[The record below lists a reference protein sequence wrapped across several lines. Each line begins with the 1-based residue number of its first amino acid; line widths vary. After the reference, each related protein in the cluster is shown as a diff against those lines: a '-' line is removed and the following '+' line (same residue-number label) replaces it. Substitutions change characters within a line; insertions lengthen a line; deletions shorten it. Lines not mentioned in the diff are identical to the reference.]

1 MDPQI
6 HRARLSKR
14 QRGNAMLVA
23 LIALTGLATL
33 GAITVGSV
41 QTGLTSANA
50 ERSATIAR
58 YAAESGVWAS
68 LDYLRTTVY
77 ADEVIFFSFVTRPS
91 NVDPE
96 DMPGLAG
103 NRALPGSADN
113 PFSPDMKA
121 WYDVMILNNITDPK
135 FAVVAPADTED
146 SDGQVMLRSTGHGP
160 DGAVITLEVDVKFID
175 PDGAAPIDPTTFVI
189 LAWRDVL

>member
-1 MDPQI
+1 MDAQI

-58 YAAESGVWAS
+58 YAAESGVWAA

-91 NVDPE
+91 NINPE
-96 DMPGLAG
+96 DMPGLPG
-103 NRALPGSADN
+103 NRALPDSADN